1 MVTRKFSDKSFL
13 RQYSWLLIVFL
24 ISATLITKLMS
35 EGASEVRPTPNS
47 PPQTG
52 SNTPYAAIAKGR
64 IDVEGGIIQLAA
76 SRDGIINEVFVEEGD
91 LVKKGQVLAAQDDRQ
106 ARLNLE
112 LQRAEVAHAR
122 TALPVHQVRLAAAER
137 ERARLAQAIKDQ
149 ATSQQELDRAEDSMR
164 QLRAE
169 IGQAEEHLKVA
180 QARQRVAEY
189 EVDRRVIR
197 APLDGQIVRRLARP
211 GDGVSTLNVTPLFW
225 FVPATPRIVR
235 AELEERFIGAVRP
248 DMSAEIVPEADES
261 RSYTG
266 RVLRMGQVF
275 GPKRPRTDDPQE
287 RVDERVVECVLSIDQ
302 QNLLLGQRVL
312 VKFK

>member
-1 MVTRKFSDKSFL
+1 MSESFFG
-13 RQYSWLLIVFL
+13 RSSWFVALCVVGIALT
-24 ISATLITKLMS
+24 AKLMS
-35 EGASEVRPTPNS
+35 EGASDVSPTPNS
-47 PPQTG
+47 TQQTG
-52 SNTPYAAIAKGR
+52 PTTPYAAIAKGR

-76 SRDGIINEVFVEEGD
+76 SRDGIITEVFVEEGD
-91 LVKKGQVLAAQDDRQ
+91 LVKKGQVLAAQDDRH

-122 TALPVHQVRLAAAER
+122 TALPVLQVRLAAAER
-137 ERARLAQAIKDQ
+137 EQVRLSRAIQDQ
-149 ATSQQELDRAEDSMR
+149 ATSQQEVDRAEDSLR

-197 APLDGQIVRRLARP
+197 APLDGRIVRRLARP

-225 FVPATPRIVR
+225 FVPDTTRIVR
-235 AELEERFIGAVRP
+235 AELEERFIEAVRP
-248 DMSAEIVPEADES
+248 GMVAEVVPEADEKHT
-261 RSYTG
+261 YTG
-266 RVLRMGQVF
+266 RVLRVGLVF

-287 RVDERVVECVLSIDQ
+287 RVDERVVECVVSLDHQ
-302 QNLLLGQRVL
+302 HLVLGQRVL